1 MLEDGPVGLGEE
13 LLLLLD
19 STGPSVLDSTV
30 LDIVVEAVSDPLVRL
45 GTEMVELLLVPMV
58 DVAFGGP
65 TYPEVV

>member
-13 LLLLLD
+13 LLLLG

-30 LDIVVEAVSDPLVRL
+30 LDIVVEAVSDRLVRL

>member
-58 DVAFGGP
+58 DVASGGP
-65 TYPEVV
+65 TYPEVI